1 MKKWV
6 DKYKQKKKARKGNVV
21 FIFDKR
27 EYDIDKQCDETYYR
41 FLDKIISFFYMFG
54 LIQFTIGFFGIW
66 RDYVQTL
73 F

>member
-6 DKYKQKKKARKGNVV
+6 DKYKQKKKAIKDNVV

>member
-1 MKKWV
+1 
-6 DKYKQKKKARKGNVV
+6 KQKKKAIKDNVV

-54 LIQFTIGFFGIW
+54 LIQFAIGFFGIW